1 MNGSQFLKFLQS
13 QFDKL
18 LWAGIAMFFSILA
31 VHFMHHQVVDERLI
45 VMATGAVGAAL
56 SAIAILTNARAGGST
71 RSSDVNSNGKPE
83 SKNP

>member
-18 LWAGIAMFFSILA
+18 LWAGIAMFFALLA
-31 VHFMHHQVVDERLI
+31 VHFMHHQIVDERLI

-56 SAIAILTNARAGGST
+56 SAIAILTNARSGNV
-71 RSSDVNSNGKPE
+71 RSSDQGRGNEKPDP
-83 SKNP
+83 KTP